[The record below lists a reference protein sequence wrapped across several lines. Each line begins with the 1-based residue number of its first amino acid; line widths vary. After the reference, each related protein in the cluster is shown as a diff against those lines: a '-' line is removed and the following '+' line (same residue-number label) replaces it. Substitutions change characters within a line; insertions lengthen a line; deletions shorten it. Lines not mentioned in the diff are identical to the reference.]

1 MVDELAKTNYLGGK
15 LLPNM
20 NPSMSPSKGIEL
32 TFHNQESSFKDCVD
46 EGILD
51 ASTHEDLKT
60 YTKKSY

>member
-15 LLPNM
+15 FLSNM
-20 NPSMSPSKGIEL
+20 NPSVSPSKGTEL

-51 ASTHEDLKT
+51 ASTLEDLKT
-60 YTKKSY
+60 YTNFFY